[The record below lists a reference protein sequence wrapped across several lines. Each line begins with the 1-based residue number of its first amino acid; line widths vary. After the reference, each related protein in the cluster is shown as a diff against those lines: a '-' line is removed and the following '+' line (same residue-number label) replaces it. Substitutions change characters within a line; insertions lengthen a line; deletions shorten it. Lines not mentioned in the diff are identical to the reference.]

1 MPTSKALSPSK
12 FFGEERYQKYLDEI
26 TNQGTI
32 EGEKLTP
39 EERKEA
45 FKRRGDKIG
54 FESFVNNVLSK
65 KKNIQV
71 GGVGKKL
78 PGGGALMKSPVS
90 SIQKFIAKP
99 KGEEPNKILVRI
111 NDILTS
117 ILDVLNSQQKAEKD
131 NAEYERKKKEK
142 EKRGLAEDK
151 LEKGFS
157 VLKKAAEKIIAP
169 VKGILDRLIDF
180 FVKIFF
186 GRVIYLLLEWFS
198 KKENQDKVKSIIRFI
213 GDWWPAL
220 MGAYILFGTSFGRFT
235 RRIVSTVG
243 KFIFEFGKKA
253 IPSLMRFAA
262 ANPVTAA
269 LVAGGTLAAG
279 GAFLASQQNEQK
291 REGVTPQQTK
301 ETGKTPDSS
310 QLQREQTLQLGLG
323 GLFSGG
329 GLAKNFFHSATGGHV
344 SGQKG
349 VDKVPAMLTD
359 GEFVMSRGAVQKYGV
374 DTLEAMNAAGGG
386 TNRPRMV
393 QGTTF
398 AQGGGYIGSQV
409 EKNEKIKDPILEK
422 RKREDV
428 APASYIGGV
437 GIDSDRIGINERLR
451 RIESQMQVQKA
462 LTEGKG
468 INIKGASFGGVQLGT
483 GYGAKYQGRDSVV
496 IKGGAKNFSTG
507 IGDKEITL
515 AGKRY
520 YAQRRGDDVIYS
532 VAKSG
537 GKLVGGAGLKG
548 VDKKKL
554 PPTQIMMG
562 GDGKP
567 FVGFLA
573 FEKGQ
578 PVYKQGPKPGSGTTN
593 PFEALGRMINPNA
606 YKESDKKTSQQKF
619 REGAVNSLD
628 YYRKRGMSEDAIK
641 RQMKA
646 LGQDYDKA
654 KNDLS
659 YRNKRPELI
668 KQGKLAPS
676 GKPMNAQQQMRAK
689 ISANQSKKSAPKPVP
704 PKQTTVSMAE
714 QMKRRTKSR
723 RSGSSPSVP
732 NFSATASGMSSKKQ
746 SLLGV
751 NRR

>member
-90 SIQKFIAKP
+90 SIEKFIAKP

-131 NAEYERKKKEK
+131 NAEYERKKREK

-157 VLKKAAEKIIAP
+157 ALKKAAEKIIAP
-169 VKGILDRLIDF
+169 VKSILDRLIDF

-235 RRIVSTVG
+235 RRIVATVG

-279 GAFLASQQNEQK
+279 GAFLASQQNEEK

-323 GLFSGG
+323 GMFSGG

-386 TNRPRMV
+386 TNRPRMI

-398 AQGGGYIGSQV
+398 AQGGGLIGADKKTDPSYT
-409 EKNEKIKDPILEK
+409 KNEQKLKKQKKE
-422 RKREDV
+422 EV
-428 APASYIGGV
+428 APASYTGGV
-437 GIDSDRIGINERLR
+437 GVDLNRIGINERLK
-451 RIESQMQVQKA
+451 RIESQMQAQKA
-462 LTEGKG
+462 LAEGKG
-468 INIKGASFGGVQLGT
+468 INIKGATFGSNIGT
-483 GYGAKYQGRDSVV
+483 GYGAKYMGRDS
-496 IKGGAKNFSTG
+496 IKVNLPPGGSYES
-507 IGDKEITL
+507 EITL

-520 YAQRRGDDVIYS
+520 YAQKKGDTIIYS
-532 VAKSG
+532 AAKSG

-704 PKQTTVSMAE
+704 PKQTTVSMTE
-714 QMKRRTKSR
+714 QMRRRAKSR